1 MSGGFGPNLKITRG
15 SLFVRVA
22 SPSVEPDSKPDEVPL
37 PFGAEAL
44 AEAGT
49 VDFAGDVLGLEGDPA
64 ADVVLTFVLSRRV
77 IEVGGADAMGR
88 REDDVDTDD
97 VSKGSSIAIVRS
109 SQGSAE
115 PEAPREGLPPRR
127 FFVNFS
133 S

>member
-15 SLFVRVA
+15 SLFVREA
-22 SPSVEPDSKPDEVPL
+22 SPVEPDSKRDEVPL
-37 PFGAEAL
+37 PPGAE

>member
-15 SLFVRVA
+15 SLFVRGT
-22 SPSVEPDSKPDEVPL
+22 SPVEPDSKPDEVPL
-37 PFGAEAL
+37 PPGAEA
-44 AEAGT
+44 EAGR